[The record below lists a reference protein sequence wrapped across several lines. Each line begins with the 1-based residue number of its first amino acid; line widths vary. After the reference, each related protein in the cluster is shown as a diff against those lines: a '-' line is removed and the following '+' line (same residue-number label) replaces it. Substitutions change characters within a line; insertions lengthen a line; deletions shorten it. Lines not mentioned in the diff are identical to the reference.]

1 MSQIVAKLLLGGALA
16 VLLPSCYGTEL
27 TIDRHAGA
35 VTLAFN
41 FSQPLKLR
49 DVAAEPTPVT
59 AVASTDKGSVVVRG
73 FHEPGD
79 FAHRNYCGAGAT
91 QVLLSGWMRSV
102 PDIETVAARSH
113 LNPSRGEYG
122 ADALDRDAAV
132 HGAGALRPAQRDL
145 VANARRS
152 VPGEVRHQRY
162 GQAVERSR
170 RLAGQEDDQA
180 SHLLGADA
188 GAQLRQSPLE

>member
-1 MSQIVAKLLLGGALA
+1 GLEMSQIVAKLLLGGALA

-49 DVAAEPTPVT
+49 DVAAEPTPVI

-102 PDIETVAARSH
+102 PDIETVAKASK
-113 LNPSRGEYG
+113 LNPNRGVYG
-122 ADALDRDAAV
+122 ADDSIVSITVLYTMLMASLGVACYKWV
-132 HGAGALRPAQRDL
+132 HIQCIRALR
-145 VANARRS
+145 
-152 VPGEVRHQRY
+152 
-162 GQAVERSR
+162 
-170 RLAGQEDDQA
+170 
-180 SHLLGADA
+180 
-188 GAQLRQSPLE
+188 